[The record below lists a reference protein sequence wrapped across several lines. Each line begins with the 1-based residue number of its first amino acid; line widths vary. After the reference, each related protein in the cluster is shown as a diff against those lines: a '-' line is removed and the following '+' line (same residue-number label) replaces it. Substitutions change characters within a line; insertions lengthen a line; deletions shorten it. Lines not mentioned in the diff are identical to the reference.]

1 MSTTAITPRFDSI
14 QKYMDGLSTSEL
26 QKYLSG
32 QGAYP
37 QEEQMAA
44 LFSQAKRAGMDADTK
59 AKQPTEGQ
67 TVAQD
72 VNQKAILNHIQELA
86 AKNGMQI
93 TGIAPIGAG
102 LASIPPQ
109 SLPPM
114 PPQGGPAPGP
124 APLGGPPPG
133 PPGAPPSGLPNAQPQ
148 MPAPQGA
155 VPQNLPPPQQQA
167 QPKPMAHGGIA
178 HSVPHHMFN
187 FSHGGGI
194 MGFDGTNGS
203 DVNAAVA
210 AVNQAMPEDMPEHT
224 SLTPMQYDQQRA
236 AALAAVQR
244 NMAPATPRQETYA
257 ERDVRMHSQPN
268 IYAGYSDPFSLA
280 NIANA
285 LGKSSY
291 QSLSSNPGPNVG
303 SPVDSE
309 PARPPVPAPPG
320 YTRPAMVNDPRLNV
334 NNTPPTTAPAV
345 PTAVSTAPAAGIN
358 HIIKPP
364 TTAIK
369 PPAAPIATPAAPA
382 PTANAAPVA
391 PTGTDYRAMEDKQLN
406 EKASISDEF
415 KRLEQIQQHFGLN
428 SPSGIEAEKRA
439 HDLAEMYKKMNEEHP
454 FERTLQV
461 LRGMGRGPGGAADAY
476 LNSES
481 AFRAARENQAENI
494 NKLLTP
500 IEQARRTE
508 AQASAT
514 NIMSN
519 MSEKEKERSKQ
530 IAEMAKTQLTGE
542 QQLSNTKLSGE
553 QQMARSIME
562 QKEETKRNEARI
574 AAENI
579 RKNQELN
586 NPYRPINSTDIYNAM
601 KKDIENG
608 KGDPAL
614 KNKSDA
620 ELREAAIAAASGQE
634 NKLGFQSINAI
645 LNSAIKAHTVAM
657 AGFDDEQKAKAQ
669 QDLDDAKRMMQNFH
683 KGLDP
688 YTGIGQEPAGKVM
701 PPPDKLT
708 AYAVTHFG
716 GDIEKAKKFL
726 VSQGYK

>member
-1 MSTTAITPRFDSI
+1 MSTTSITPRFDSI

-26 QKYLSG
+26 QKYLGG

-178 HSVPHHMFN
+178 HSVPHHMFS

-203 DVNAAVA
+203 DVNAAMA
-210 AVNQAMPEDMPEHT
+210 AVNQAMPEDIPEHT

-236 AALAAVQR
+236 AALQAVQ
-244 NMAPATPRQETYA
+244 NNFAPAPRRQETYA
-257 ERDVRMHSQPN
+257 ERDARMHEAPSLRS
-268 IYAGYSDPFSLA
+268 YKDPFSIA
-280 NIANA
+280 NIISA
-285 LGKSSY
+285 LNKSSY
-291 QSLSSNPGPNVG
+291 QTLGSNPGPNVG
-303 SPVDSE
+303 PPVDAE
-309 PARPPVPAPPG
+309 PASPAIPAPPG
-320 YTRPAMVNDPRLNV
+320 YVRHAMVNDPRLNV
-334 NNTPPTTAPAV
+334 NNTTPAAAPIVPAV
-345 PTAVSTAPAAGIN
+345 APAAGIN
-358 HIIKPP
+358 HIIKPAP
-364 TTAIK
+364 TAIK
-369 PPAAPIATPAAPA
+369 PPAAPIATPATPAPA
-382 PTANAAPVA
+382 ANAAPVI

-406 EKASISDEF
+406 EKANISDEF

-428 SPSGIEAEKRA
+428 SPNGIEAEKRA

-461 LRGMGRGPGGAADAY
+461 LRGMGRGRGGAADAY
-476 LNSES
+476 LSSES

-500 IEQARRTE
+500 IEQARRAE

-579 RKNQELN
+579 RRNQELN
-586 NPYRPINSTDIYNAM
+586 NPNRAINSTDIYNAM

-620 ELREAAIAAASGQE
+620 ELRSAAIAAASGQE

-645 LNSAIKAHTVAM
+645 LGSAIKAHTVAM

-669 QDLDDAKRMMQNFH
+669 KDLDDAKRMMQNFN

-688 YTGIGQEPAGKVM
+688 YTGIGQEPTGKVM
-701 PPPDKLT
+701 PPPDVLT
-708 AYAVTHFG
+708 AYAAAHFG